1 MFRILTAGALVL
13 TTAAVITAPANAS
26 PAPLRTINANVI
38 VPHHISGTVIYD
50 QTDNLSGFGVS
61 SQNFEPSLDAY
72 DTAAADDFKLTGKAT
87 VTTVVVEGF
96 DSPGGNFVTSATVT
110 FYKNAHGLPGAV
122 KKSVT
127 KPVDDD
133 GIGDLTIDVG
143 TIKLKRGTYWL
154 SVVVNEDYLPYD
166 TQWFWATSATK
177 HGKLAVWQNPGGGLG
192 VCPTWTKLQS
202 CNGDGAS
209 LDMMFRLLG
218 P

>member
-1 MFRILTAGALVL
+1 M
-13 TTAAVITAPANAS
+13 
-26 PAPLRTINANVI
+26 
-38 VPHHISGTVIYD
+38 IYD

-72 DTAAADDFKLTGKAT
+72 DNAAADDFKLTSAAT

-154 SVVVNEDYLPYD
+154 SVVANEDYLPYEHAVVLGD
-166 TQWFWATSATK
+166 ERHEAREAGRVAEPRWRPRGVPHLDEASDRATGTAR
-177 HGKLAVWQNPGGGLG
+177 P
-192 VCPTWTKLQS
+192 WT
-202 CNGDGAS
+202 
-209 LDMMFRLLG
+209 
-218 P
+218 